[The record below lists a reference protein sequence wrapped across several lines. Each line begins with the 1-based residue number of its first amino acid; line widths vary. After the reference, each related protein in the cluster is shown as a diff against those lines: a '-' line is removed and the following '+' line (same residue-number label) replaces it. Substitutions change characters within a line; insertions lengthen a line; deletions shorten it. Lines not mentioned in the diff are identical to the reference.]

1 MRMPA
6 CFDLEIYRGDTG
18 TWAFLLWKDAL
29 KTVPV
34 DLTGVTVTAQMRAG
48 PNGQVLADFVC
59 TVAVPNR
66 IDMVLG
72 PNLSAALSP
81 VRAMWD
87 LQLLYPSGDVST
99 VLAGRTS
106 VVADVTRSAA

>member
-18 TWAFLLWKDAL
+18 TWAFLLWKDAA
-29 KTVPV
+29 KTTPV
-34 DLTGVTVTAQMRAG
+34 DLTGVTVSAQMRAG
-48 PNGQVLADFVC
+48 PNGAVLAEFVC
-59 TVAVPNR
+59 TVSAPNR

-72 PNLSAALSP
+72 PNASAALSP

-106 VVADVTRSAA
+106 VVSDVTRSAA

>member
-48 PNGQVLADFVC
+48 PNGAVLADFVC
-59 TVAVPNR
+59 TVTLPNR
-66 IDMVLG
+66 IDMVLT
-72 PNLSAALSP
+72 PAASAALGP
-81 VRAMWD
+81 LRAPWD
-87 LQLLYPSGDVST
+87 LQLTYSSGDVST
-99 VLAGRTS
+99 VLAGRAS

>member
-18 TWAFLLWKDAL
+18 TWAFLLWKDVL

-34 DLTGVTVTAQMRAG
+34 DLTGVTPKAQMRAG
-48 PNGQVLADFVC
+48 PNGAVLAEFTC
-59 TVAVPNR
+59 TVTAPNR
-66 IDMVLG
+66 IDMVLT
-72 PNLSAALSP
+72 PAASAALGP
-81 VRAMWD
+81 LRAPWD
-87 LQLLYPSGDVST
+87 LQLTYSSGNVST
-99 VLAGRTS
+99 VLAGRAS